1 MANANRKAWVPDEK
15 QLQQITQLAAQGLTV
30 KQVAASIGIGA
41 TTFFER
47 QKVMPELKEA
57 IEAGRA
63 KGIATITNA
72 LFQKAKNG
80 DNTAMIFYLKNRDRD
95 SWGERPPA
103 ADDDAQP
110 LQITINTVD
119 ASVSSKP

>member
-1 MANANRKAWVPDEK
+1 MANANRKAWKPDAK

-30 KQVAASIGIGA
+30 KQVAHSIGIGP

-47 QKVMPELKEA
+47 QKKMPELKEA
-57 IEAGRA
+57 IEAGRS
-63 KGIATITNA
+63 KGLATITNA
-72 LFQKAKNG
+72 LFQKAKKG
-80 DNTAMIFYLKNRDRD
+80 DNVAMIFYLKNRDRD

-119 ASVSSKP
+119 ASVSSKS